1 MLTNRASSKCVVSG
15 VLGITLMGFVVMAI
29 FVLNFYDWTKQKCDQ
44 GRVRKHVP
52 TLPYGSFVIDFL
64 FSYFEIN

>member
-1 MLTNRASSKCVVSG
+1 
-15 VLGITLMGFVVMAI
+15 MAI